1 MIKVNAWSLQ
11 SSFHSALW
19 ALDEKWTAEAFVPFQ
34 ILEMEEVVLI
44 L

>member
-11 SSFHSALW
+11 SSFLSALW
-19 ALDEKWTAEAFVPFQ
+19 ALYEKWTAEAFFPFQ
-34 ILEMEEVVLI
+34 ILVMEEVVLI